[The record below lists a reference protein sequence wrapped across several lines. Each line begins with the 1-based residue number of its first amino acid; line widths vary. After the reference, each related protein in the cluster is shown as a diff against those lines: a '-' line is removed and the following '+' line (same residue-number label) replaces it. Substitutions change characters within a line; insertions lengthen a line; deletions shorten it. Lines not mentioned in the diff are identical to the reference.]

1 MLNYKILF
9 TFIISI
15 FVILTGANFS
25 ISQMPSNSSN
35 SSSPSCLSQEDI
47 VNGFFSLGG
56 QLSSNNSNQSIGCT
70 QKIPSSGQQQQ
81 QPTINN
87 KDIDP
92 SNRSLQSSTN
102 SNNNLL
108 DFPKIYN
115 STVPSLV
122 EVTAYNSSNHT
133 IFKTGSGFI
142 YNFNGMPTI
151 ITVSNLV
158 TGKNNITITLSDGS
172 SYYSNLTGY
181 DPLTNLAT
189 LAVNYFPHTKLIP
202 LQLGNSSNL
211 EEGQQVLAIGNT
223 QGLKNQITS
232 GIISGVEQPIPVLSQ
247 NSNTTLPKMPIGIST
262 DLNLGNGY
270 GGSPLLDA
278 KGQVIGMN
286 IGNYT
291 TSSDATINTSGSNNN
306 PKNVGISFAI
316 PSNSIS
322 KIVPSLLSKGYYEHP
337 WFGASGTDVNLD
349 IAKALN
355 LNESRGFL
363 VIDVAPSSPAKK
375 AGIIGGDNTT
385 NINGRPITLGG
396 DIIVKIDNK
405 DIQNIH
411 DILAYIESKKNVGDS
426 ILVTVLRDGTI
437 QFNTVKLGS
446 NPNYLPQPNK

>member
-1 MLNYKILF
+1 MIF
-9 TFIISI
+9 IFIISVGI
-15 FVILTGANFS
+15 GLS
-25 ISQMPSNSSN
+25 YSQMPSESSN
-35 SSSPSCLSQEDI
+35 SSSSSLPPEYI
-47 VNGFFSLGG
+47 VKKFMTMGG
-56 QLSSNNSNQSIGCT
+56 QLPVNDSQLTGVPQGLPLYNTHMNNSQINT
-70 QKIPSSGQQQQ
+70 ATNVSSQ
-81 QPTINN
+81 TTTA
-87 KDIDP
+87 
-92 SNRSLQSSTN
+92 TN
-102 SNNNLL
+102 DLL
-108 DFPKIYN
+108 DFPKIYK
-115 STVPSLV
+115 SIVPSIV

-133 IFKTGSGFI
+133 EFKTGSGFI
-142 YNFNGMPTI
+142 YNFNGKPTI

-158 TGKNNITITLSDGS
+158 GGKNDITVTLSDGS

-181 DPLTNLAT
+181 DPLTNIAILS
-189 LAVNYFPHTKLIP
+189 VNNITSTKLAS

-211 EEGQQVLAIGNT
+211 EEGQQALAIGNT

-232 GIISGVEQPIPVLSQ
+232 GIISGIEQPIPGPSQ
-247 NSNTTLPKMPIGIST
+247 NSSKPLPKMPIGIST

-270 GGSPLLDA
+270 GGSPLLDT

-286 IGNYT
+286 IGNYIFSST
-291 TSSDATINTSGSNNN
+291 TTTNNSSSASSNL
-306 PKNVGISFAI
+306 PKNIGISFAV

-349 IAKALN
+349 IARALN

-363 VIDVAPSSPAKK
+363 VIDVAPSSPVKK

-396 DIIVKIDNK
+396 DIILKIDNK

-426 ILVTVLRDGTI
+426 ILVTVLRDGII

-446 NPNYLPQPNK
+446 NLNYLTQMNG